1 MADIKVTIGQQ
12 QDAIRVISSSIVAS
26 AKLEDVTTDVNIDN
40 RGDRTFLMYDSASE
54 TYIHVPAHQIVDLS
68 DGVDDESY
76 DGGTF

>member
-1 MADIKVTIGQQ
+1 MADIKVRVGQQ
-12 QDAIRVISSSIVAS
+12 QNAIKVIPSSKSG
-26 AKLEDVTTDVNIDN
+26 KLEDISTDINTDN
-40 RGDRTFLMYDSASE
+40 REDRTFLMYDSASE